1 MERHVRS
8 ATKDV
13 RCVNEYGHFF
23 KYMPDSA
30 ARRSVRYLTV
40 HNSGITFGSSSLL
53 RMLVVV
59 KLTVHI
65 NSRVEHKKREDPNR
79 HLQAVV
85 GDVLEAQL
93 GKTKKVQK
101 DQKEPK
107 VERKRSKLSS
117 SSSSSIIVLIIII
130 LKYIYNIVTKS
141 IERKKSERVGLI
153 FIIIIIIIIKI
164 LL

>member
-65 NSRVEHKKREDPNR
+65 NSRVEQLHHKKPVDPNR
-79 HLQAVV
+79 HPQAVV
-85 GDVLEAQL
+85 AVVLEARL
-93 GKTKKVQK
+93 GKTRKVQK
-101 DQKEPK
+101 DQKERK
-107 VERKRSKLSS
+107 VERKRSSN
-117 SSSSSIIVLIIII
+117 IVL
-130 LKYIYNIVTKS
+130 V
-141 IERKKSERVGLI
+141 
-153 FIIIIIIIIKI
+153 IIIIIINIYKI
-164 LL
+164 RS